1 MPGAS
6 VIPEL
11 GYADVGKAVEWLCGA
26 FGFRVR
32 LRIANHRAQ
41 LHVGNGAVVVHDGGP
56 DGQSSVM
63 VRVEDVDAHCARAR
77 AFGAEILREPESFPY
92 GERQYSA
99 TDLAGHRWHFS
110 QSIAD
115 SDPADWGGTLV
126 ER

>member
-1 MPGAS
+1 MPSAA

-11 GYADVGKAVEWLCGA
+11 GYVDIGKAADWLCGA

-32 LRIANHRAQ
+32 LRIADHRVQ
-41 LHVGNGAVVVHDGGP
+41 LHAGDGAVVVHDGGP
-56 DGQSSVM
+56 EGTSRVM

-77 AFGAEILREPESFPY
+77 AFGAQILQEPTSFPY

-99 TDLAGHRWHFS
+99 ADPAGHRWHFS

-115 SDPADWGGTLV
+115 SDPAEWGGELV
-126 ER
+126 EP